1 MIKKIYLTHHTHMD
15 IGYTD
20 LPEEVM
26 NQQRTFLDRAVRE
39 CRRSPQYRWTI
50 ESAHLLKDYL
60 EHRPQRAVEDIFRC
74 LRTGQM
80 ELMGFEYQPLLEL
93 CSASEL
99 KRVCSYAKQVAGEN
113 HFPVS
118 LSLIHI

>member
-39 CRRSPQYRWTI
+39 CRRSPQYRWSI

-60 EHRPQRAVEDIFRC
+60 EHRPQESRGR
-74 LRTGQM
+74 
-80 ELMGFEYQPLLEL
+80 
-93 CSASEL
+93 
-99 KRVCSYAKQVAGEN
+99 
-113 HFPVS
+113 HFP
-118 LSLIHI
+118 LSAHRTDGTDGV